1 MKPVLTSSL
10 LLALTAC
17 AGVDLPIDSQAA
29 VGLIPV
35 PGITSLIPDDPTTVS
50 DVQVSGNGSPI
61 VNIDTNSGDRP
72 INVNINV
79 PPSMATPK
87 VSAAMDGDER
97 ISQSVPLASESP
109 PNNGE
114 HQPGQVASSDSNAN
128 ADDLDVVVD
137 APEPPVSDSPPQFS
151 SQCFPTLADAIAYT
165 EEVEA
170 YRGELMSAEEID
182 EVLARRCAE
191 GKS

>member
-1 MKPVLTSSL
+1 MKPVLASSL

-17 AGVDLPIDSQAA
+17 AGVDLPIDPQAA

-87 VSAAMDGDER
+87 VSAAMDGAGEER
-97 ISQSVPLASESP
+97 ISQSVPLTSESP
-109 PNNGE
+109 PNNRE
-114 HQPGQVASSDSNAN
+114 HQPGQVN

-137 APEPPVSDSPPQFS
+137 ASEPPVSDSPPQFS

-165 EEVEA
+165 EEVET